1 MQNVSNNSL
10 YHETI
15 KALLIAGGLLILT
28 IAIGSV
34 GFILIE
40 DYRFIDAVYMTV
52 ITMATVGFSEIIPLT
67 DPGKVFTIFLIIFSL
82 GIFGYVITQVT
93 RIIFEGVLH
102 QSYKAYQLRKKI
114 IKLEDHVI
122 VCGFGRNGY
131 QACVELAQHG
141 EQFIIIE
148 RRDHVISRIIE
159 DPELLYVQGDAS
171 SEEVLDAAQIR
182 HARALITALPN
193 DADNMFVV
201 LTASEMNPSLK
212 IISRASE
219 YRSDTKL
226 RRAGATNVIMPDRI
240 GGQRMAKLVTQPD
253 VVEFIEYI
261 LLQRSKDVQLIE
273 INCNKLSA
281 ANREKTIRDLR
292 LRERSGA
299 NLVGIKTGE
308 GAYVFNPSPDI
319 EITPADKLFVLG
331 SPEQIVQFETILSS
345 DEQAV
350 GGSDS
355 AV

>member
-1 MQNVSNNSL
+1 MQNLNNTV
-10 YHETI
+10 YHDTI
-15 KALLIAGGLLILT
+15 RALLTAGGLLVLT
-28 IAIGSV
+28 IAIGSA
-34 GFILIE
+34 GFMIIE
-40 DYRFIDAVYMTV
+40 GYRFVDAVYMTV
-52 ITMATVGFSEIIPLT
+52 ITMATVGFREVIPLT
-67 DPGKVFTIFLIIFSL
+67 DGGKIFTVFLIIFSL

-114 IKLEDHVI
+114 VKLEDHVI

-131 QACVELAQHG
+131 QACVELAEHG
-141 EQFIIIE
+141 EQFVIVE
-148 RRDHVISRIIE
+148 KRDHVISRILE

-182 HARALITALPN
+182 KARALITALPN

-201 LTASEMNPSLK
+201 LTAAEMNPSLK
-212 IISRASE
+212 IISRASDF
-219 YRSDTKL
+219 RSDTKL

-261 LLQRSKDVQLIE
+261 LLQRSKDVQLME
-273 INCNKLSA
+273 IDCNKLA
-281 ANREKTIRDLR
+281 VVNYKKTIRELR
-292 LRERSGA
+292 LREKSGA

-308 GAYVFNPSPDI
+308 GAYLFNPSPDI

-331 SPEQIVQFETILSS
+331 SPNQIEQFELILTGAEHTISNS
-345 DEQAV
+345 T
-350 GGSDS
+350 SIS
-355 AV
+355 